1 MRKLLLLSTILALAV
16 PLAAQRG
23 GGGGGGN
30 LGALGQAVRRPPA
43 PTGPAPRLPNGHID
57 LSGVWVGGGAVNDME
72 RDGGLKPGTMDE
84 LMLPWAK
91 KLRDSRNEVD
101 EPYLQCLPAGIVRG
115 TPYPWRIVQNRT
127 HAPETHIF
135 RIEEGS
141 IHSYRQIFM
150 DGRAHPPEPDP
161 TWYGHSVGRWEGDT
175 LVVDTVGY
183 NGKFW
188 FDRRG
193 HPHTE
198 QLHVVERYTRV
209 DMGRLQIQVTIDDP
223 GAYVKPFTLTF
234 NARLAPGDEI
244 MENICQ
250 ENNQFGIAGG
260 HDVPS
265 AKQAPAT
272 PAR

>member
-1 MRKLLLLSTILALAV
+1 MIVVDTGGGRRAMLLFSLLAAV
-16 PLAAQRG
+16 AAPLAAQERG
-23 GGGGGGN
+23 TPI
-30 LGALGQAVRRPPA
+30 GALGQTVKRQPI
-43 PTGPAPRLPNGHID
+43 PTGSTPRLPGGRPD
-57 LSGVWVGGGAVNDME
+57 LSGVWVGGGAVGDME
-72 RDGGLKPGTMDE
+72 RDGGLKPGEMDA
-84 LMLPWAK
+84 LLQPWAK

-115 TPYPWRIVQNRT
+115 TPYPWRMVQLPT
-127 HAPETHIF
+127 HTAETHIF
-135 RIEEGS
+135 KIEEGS

-150 DGRAHPPEPDP
+150 DGRKHPPELDP
-161 TWYGHSVGRWEGDT
+161 TWYGYSIGWWEKDT

-193 HPHTE
+193 HPHSE
-198 QLHVVERYTRV
+198 QLHVVERYTRL
-209 DMGRLQIQVTIDDP
+209 DAGRMEIKLTIDDP

-234 NARLAPGDEI
+234 MARLSPGDEI

-260 HDVPS
+260 HVKP
-265 AKQAPAT
+265 QP
-272 PAR
+272 